1 MRITAKLGL
10 AHKIVK
16 AAKTREDSWV
26 KVEGSYAKSILFCC
40 HEVAT
45 DKDEAELVFLL
56 LYSAWNDALFW
67 AENLISKFN
76 K

>member
-16 AAKTREDSWV
+16 AAKAREDSWV
-26 KVEGSYAKSILFCC
+26 EAKGSYTKSISFCC
-40 HEVAT
+40 HEVIT
-45 DKDEAELVFLL
+45 DKDEAELVYLL
-56 LYSAWNDALFW
+56 LYSAWNDTLVW